1 MLLRIVF
8 LPVFQFLQEQRLH
21 SLSEQPVQVLN
32 HPRVKKYLLI
42 FKLNFL
48 YSSLWPLPLLSL
60 HTTEQH
66 LGPAS
71 LFPAPTKHVSLGT
84 GHQQNLAISPCFASF
99 STDGLVEALHI
110 PCHIHLQNFQL
121 LFNHMQFA
129 WWDNRLC
136 RFWINMKR
144 SVSLKFSMLH
154 KQETK
159 PTMVLTILYSRQE
172 TRLSFNSNWNFCPRG
187 PITNRSTLC
196 ILKFLEEVCI
206 K

>member
-8 LPVFQFLQEQRLH
+8 LPMFEFLQEQRLH
-21 SLSEQPVQVLN
+21 SLAEKPAQVLN

-48 YSSLWPLPLLSL
+48 HLSCGHCLLFYHCTPLNNTWGQLLYSLPPPSMYPWA
-60 HTTEQH
+60 Q
-66 LGPAS
+66 
-71 LFPAPTKHVSLGT
+71 VIRV
-84 GHQQNLAISPCFASF
+84 NLAISPYFASF

-144 SVSLKFSMLH
+144 PVSLKFSMLP
-154 KQETK
+154 KEKTK
-159 PTMVLTILYSRQE
+159 LTMVLIILYSRQE
-172 TRLSFNSNWNFCPRG
+172 TRLSFNSNWNFCSHG

-196 ILKFLEEVCI
+196 IAS
-206 K
+206 